1 MSHTL
6 GQYMKFLQNNRK
18 TDSAIRFLTH
28 KLPYILVFSPF
39 LCIFGRWEPKM
50 CENIELWAEKSENEN
65 VLRLVVKV
73 PQIIILPHNIPQ
85 LFKKKFSSVA
95 VKLTR
100 SRCSEDSDR
109 NHGKK

>member
-39 LCIFGRWEPKM
+39 LCIFGRWQPKRS
-50 CENIELWAEKSENEN
+50 ENIELCAEKSENEN
-65 VLRLVVKV
+65 VLMLVVKFRPKLV
-73 PQIIILPHNIPQ
+73 LWHNIPQ
-85 LFKKKFSSVA
+85 LLKKNLA
-95 VKLTR
+95 L
-100 SRCSEDSDR
+100 
-109 NHGKK
+109 

>member
-50 CENIELWAEKSENEN
+50 CENIELCAEKSENEN
-65 VLRLVVKV
+65 VLMMIVKV
-73 PQIIILPHNIPQ
+73 HPKLVLWHNIPQ
-85 LFKKKFSSVA
+85 LLKKNLA
-95 VKLTR
+95 L
-100 SRCSEDSDR
+100 
-109 NHGKK
+109 

>member
-50 CENIELWAEKSENEN
+50 SENIELWAEKSENEN
-65 VLRLVVKV
+65 VLMLVVKLRHKLV
-73 PQIIILPHNIPQ
+73 LWHNIPQ
-85 LFKKKFSSVA
+85 LLKKNLA
-95 VKLTR
+95 L
-100 SRCSEDSDR
+100 
-109 NHGKK
+109 

>member
-39 LCIFGRWEPKM
+39 LCIFGRWKPKM
-50 CENIELWAEKSENEN
+50 SENIKLCAEKSNFIN
-65 VLRLVVKV
+65 VLMPGDKN
-73 PQIIILPHNIPQ
+73 PQIILLRHNIPH
-85 LFKKKFSSVA
+85 LLKK
-95 VKLTR
+95 
-100 SRCSEDSDR
+100 
-109 NHGKK
+109 N